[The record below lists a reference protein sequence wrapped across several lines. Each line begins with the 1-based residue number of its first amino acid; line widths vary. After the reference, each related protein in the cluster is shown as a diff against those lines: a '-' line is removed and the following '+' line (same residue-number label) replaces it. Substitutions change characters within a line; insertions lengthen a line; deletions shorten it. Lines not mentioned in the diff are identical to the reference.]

1 MELVEKLQKN
11 IEDERITHITSCEDI
26 NFVRIRTRKLANI
39 INCMRTMEINNKEVK
54 RHIEYIKSKLDD
66 YEDMTTNHIDDIEH
80 LKKSEKDLKNKIE
93 LIDSKCD
100 EIKVE
105 LYK

>member
-1 MELVEKLQKN
+1 MNKTEKIIVYFCIIIVTIVSICS
-11 IEDERITHITSCEDI
+11 IETNGKSNFMDI
-26 NFVRIRTRKLANI
+26 D
-39 INCMRTMEINNKEVK
+39 
-54 RHIEYIKSKLDD
+54 IEYIKSKLDD